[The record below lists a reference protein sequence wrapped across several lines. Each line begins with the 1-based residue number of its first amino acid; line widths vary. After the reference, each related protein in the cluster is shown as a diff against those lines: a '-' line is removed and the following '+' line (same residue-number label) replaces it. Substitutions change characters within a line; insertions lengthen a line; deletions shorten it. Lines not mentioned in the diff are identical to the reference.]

1 MASGSPPID
10 LSHLPPTFLLPTHL
24 STSQALENETQL
36 RLCSCPLAPSIF
48 TASLFLAD
56 INTPKRAAFELR
68 GRGLKTTTLSSSS
81 SEAPIR
87 VVKLAWFTLSLA
99 AGKLLPI
106 EEYTIYTATRTPS
119 LAPLLGAKAVQNDKA
134 MADAG
139 LRKEILE
146 RARRDAVR
154 NREEDKR
161 HGTDY
166 LRFARHGRDELVDLS
181 MRQRRGI
188 GEIMTLS
195 GAGEVGNQRAITPE
209 FEDEQQARAVEDMP
223 KWVKKNVRILCISC
237 DVITYR
243 LFIFAQICVPS
254 LHDYFPVRFKKGEN
268 SSNFSIMT

>member
-1 MASGSPPID
+1 MASDSPSID

-36 RLCSCPLAPSIF
+36 RSCSCPLAPSIF

-56 INTPKRAAFELR
+56 INTSKRAAFELR
-68 GRGLKTTTLSSSS
+68 GRGLKTTTLLSSS

-87 VVKLAWFTLSLA
+87 VVKLEWFTSSLA

-106 EEYTIYTATRTPS
+106 EEYTVYTASRTPS
-119 LAPLLGAKAVQNDKA
+119 LAPLLGDKA
-134 MADAG
+134 IQSDKAIADAE
-139 LRKEILE
+139 LRKGILK

-154 NREEDKR
+154 NKDEDKR

-181 MRQRRGI
+181 VCQRRGI
-188 GEIMTLS
+188 GEIMALS
-195 GAGEVGNQRAITPE
+195 GAGEVGNRRAITPE

-223 KWVKKNVRILCISC
+223 EWVRKNVRIVWISHH
-237 DVITYR
+237 VIAYR
-243 LFIFAQICVPS
+243 LFIFVQICGAILPR
-254 LHDYFPVRFKKGEN
+254 LFLKKRGK
-268 SSNFSIMT
+268 FSIMA